1 MATDPKEAR
10 ASWLKVGPAVV
21 SLAAGLCL
29 GPMCNAAEYGLQVY
43 PLGTQASM
51 SGATPPPGVYF
62 SDTAVS
68 YNGTGSNTLRI
79 PLGVVVGLGVKQS
92 ILVDAAT
99 LSLFTKPVVG
109 GGQFGVIATLPY
121 GRVRVDAN
129 TTFIGPD
136 EDIPGGAASDTEIG
150 LGDLSLTALLGWKAG
165 FHHWNLMATAILPT
179 GLYRR
184 TSLSNVGLHR
194 PAVDI
199 RGGYTWLNLKT
210 GLELSAAA
218 GFTFNAENDATHYLT
233 GDELHI
239 EGSIDKH
246 FHSGW
251 AIGVGGYQYVQVTG
265 DSGSGAKIGS
275 FKGQVTAIGP
285 LASYTFKVGKTP
297 VQLGA
302 RWFHE
307 FGVRNRVGGDSVS
320 LSIAFPLAS
329 FGASPGH

>member
-1 MATDPKEAR
+1 MTRRRGDAA
-10 ASWLKVGPAVV
+10 ASRLWIGPAVLSWTAGGLF
-21 SLAAGLCL
+21 SLPCH
-29 GPMCNAAEYGLQVY
+29 AAEYGLQVY

-68 YNGTGSNTLRI
+68 YNGTGSNNLVI
-79 PLGVVVGLGVKQS
+79 PLGVEAGLGVKQS

-99 LSLFTKPVVG
+99 LSLITKPVVG

-121 GRVRVDAN
+121 GRVRVDAE
-129 TTFIGPD
+129 TTFTGPD
-136 EDIPGGAASDTEIG
+136 ENIPGGASSDTEIG
-150 LGDLSLTALLGWKAG
+150 LGDLSLTALLGWSAG
-165 FHHWNLMATAILPT
+165 FHHWNLMATAVLPT
-179 GLYRR
+179 GLYSR

-218 GFTFNAENDATHYLT
+218 GFTFNAENTATHYLT

-251 AIGVGGYQYVQVTG
+251 AIGVGGYQYVQLTG

-275 FKGQVTAIGP
+275 FRGRVTAIGP
-285 LASYTFKVGKTP
+285 LASYTVRVGQTP
-297 VQLGA
+297 VQFGA

-307 FGVRNRVGGDSVS
+307 FGVSNRVGGDSIS

-329 FGASPGH
+329 LGASPGH